1 MINKSVLFFV
11 CLIYISILNINPN
24 PIRISNDKTKQIPFY
39 FDSIKKLN
47 NHIYLQKDFQIKSSS
62 TNHPYIQSTT
72 TTQTFNYRKIISKS
86 TINHHRTTTTTT
98 TTTENNHSSSS
109 SSSTSTSTS
118 TSTINQYDYDQYDQY
133 NEKGDS
139 KTRIEGT
146 DMNNIEEDKRKKD
159 SFICHSSSQ
168 RDNINKDKQLK
179 TPLPLP
185 LISDYNRKGQTTI
198 SKQLIILD
206 V

>member
-24 PIRISNDKTKQIPFY
+24 PIRISNDETKQIPFY

-47 NHIYLQKDFQIKSSS
+47 NHIYLQEDFQIKSSS

-86 TINHHRTTTTTT
+86 TINRHRTTTTT
-98 TTTENNHSSSS
+98 TTTENNHSSS

-118 TSTINQYDYDQYDQY
+118 TSTINQYDQY
-133 NEKGDS
+133 NEKDDS

-179 TPLPLP
+179 TPLPLH